1 MKYLAGFALAL
12 SISTPAF
19 AQEKPFT
26 PQAVVTGGLVVPLYP
41 PDSPLLKKERL
52 GEAEVVTL
60 STTVAGRINSIV
72 NVHNPTIEVHRAG
85 GNNTGAAVI
94 VVPGGGHNNLVIG
107 SEGADFVPFFFN
119 YGVNT
124 VILRYRLRKDGYVAE
139 VDAVNDMLQAIKLVR
154 ANAAEWGI
162 DPKKIGA
169 MGFSAGAELTAP
181 AAINYPEFDKTHDV
195 PGNPL
200 AKVSSR
206 PDFVGV
212 IYPGPSPFR
221 DGKQA
226 AIPDDAPPAFLASAG
241 VGDAVHAVWADE
253 FFAAFLKARI
263 PNLDRDAHLR
273 QRRAWRRPDR
283 SRRQPARHLAVPLH
297 RVVPG
302 SRVSSEGRRGD
313 ESGAR
318 RGRARG
324 QTAGVAGSHDAAGQI
339 GAAAW

>member
-1 MKYLAGFALAL
+1 MKYLAGIAVVIAV
-12 SISTPAF
+12 STPAF
-19 AQEKPFT
+19 VQDKPFT

-52 GEAEVVTL
+52 TEPEVVTL
-60 STTVAGRINSIV
+60 STTGAGRINSIV
-72 NVHNPTIEVHRAG
+72 NVHNTTIELHRAG

-139 VDAVNDMLQAIKLVR
+139 VDAVNDMLQAIKIVR

-181 AAINYPEFDKTHDV
+181 AAIKYLEFDKTHDV

-212 IYPGPSPFR
+212 IYPGPSPYCSGDPR
-221 DGKQA
+221 DG
-226 AIPDDAPPAFLASAG
+226 
-241 VGDAVHAVWADE
+241 
-253 FFAAFLKARI
+253 
-263 PNLDRDAHLR
+263 
-273 QRRAWRRPDR
+273 
-283 SRRQPARHLAVPLH
+283 
-297 RVVPG
+297 
-302 SRVSSEGRRGD
+302 
-313 ESGAR
+313 
-318 RGRARG
+318 GRAVLSDRKGGGLTPTREQQARG
-324 QTAGVAGSHDAAGQI
+324 MQFDD
-339 GAAAW
+339 W

>member
-1 MKYLAGFALAL
+1 MKYLGGFALAL

-19 AQEKPFT
+19 AQDKPFT

-181 AAINYPEFDKTHDV
+181 AAIKYLEFDKTHDV
-195 PGNPL
+195 TGNPL

-212 IYPGPSPFR
+212 IYPGPTPFR
-221 DGKQA
+221 DGKPA

-253 FFAAFLKARI
+253 FFSAFLKARI
-263 PNLDRDAHLR
+263 PNLEMHIYANGGHGGGLTDRGGI
-273 QRRAWRRPDR
+273 
-283 SRRQPARHLAVPLH
+283 PLGTWQN
-297 RVVPG
+297 RFIEWFRDLG
-302 SRVSSEGRRGD
+302 FL
-313 ESGAR
+313 
-318 RGRARG
+318 
-324 QTAGVAGSHDAAGQI
+324 QKAGVETKAARDV
-339 GAAAW
+339 AARVAKPPASRLP